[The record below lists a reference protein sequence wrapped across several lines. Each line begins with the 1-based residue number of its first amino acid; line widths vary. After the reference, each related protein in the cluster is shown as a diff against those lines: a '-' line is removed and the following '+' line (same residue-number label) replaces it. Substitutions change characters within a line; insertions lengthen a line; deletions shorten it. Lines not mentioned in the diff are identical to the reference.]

1 MNNLQLHPT
10 VIFRVPQ
17 FSYQSKISDH
27 WYELKESIREASPD
41 FYEQIKN
48 LEVSQIETLDPSL
61 RNTIWKYFNRARFR
75 ATPYGSFA
83 SVGVCSLSEGTAPVK
98 VTAEQILHK
107 FPDWTSAAPLEMDMQ
122 QLLAANVKVFAN
134 STYYNV
140 GANTRYISI
149 TEDKYELTDYPLE
162 TIEQDILR
170 FCAVPVSINAV
181 FKAFKTTLSA
191 DELMHLI
198 MTLLEDQLLLC
209 DQQQNIIGED
219 FFSRTN
225 QDYQI
230 QKTPYVIAERP
241 VVDPHL
247 TEAIF
252 KQLPGLIEKLSNLI
266 PFPKPTDL
274 EKFIIA
280 FTHKYESAEVPIM
293 IALDPE
299 IGIGFGEL
307 AQTEGRDELIEKLN
321 KNKKTAKNKGY
332 QDHLQTAFLAHL
344 LKKCGPVIQLEDL
357 HLPELKEKGELPN
370 TFSILCSVCDDLVFI
385 ENMGSCT
392 ANSILGRFTQASD
405 QLLSHCRE
413 IKEIESQ
420 ANPGVLFFDIGYCAG
435 SRIDNVNR
443 RKSIYDYQLSI
454 LNYDISPSP
463 LQVCDLLVSVS
474 QGQLILRSKSLGKRL
489 MPRLASAYNYQKS
502 DLPLFRLLCDIQQQ
516 KLNVNLNLSL
526 KSIIPGLAYYPRLQ
540 YKNIVLSPAT
550 WKLTAKV
557 NTGEH
562 VINSSLEQLLAQ
574 NKIARYVRTGF
585 SDQTLC
591 FDLEDTGDLLQL
603 RLMIKKFKSIEVTET
618 LIPSSSSMIDTTGN
632 SLLPQYVLTAFH
644 QQTIYQPFKSFNIDA
659 YTDQAARI
667 KNPGTEW
674 LYFELYCHSS
684 RSDEILLNY
693 IRPALAGLSSQIEHW
708 FFIRYNE
715 KGDHIRLRLK
725 LKDTLSGGTVTS
737 HIRSAISPLLNSGL
751 IADMQL
757 KTYNRELH
765 RYGIASIDIAEAHFG
780 VDSEYAMS
788 MIALQPG
795 NTALYRS
802 AVDIFLAIL
811 EAGALPANETEIFVK
826 LNGAA
831 FAVEHHFTAAE
842 FKEMNNAF
850 KQFSTYHS
858 NVPQT
863 LTTGHRELLIQSFL
877 RTLSTY
883 LPQQRYAVFGSLFHM
898 HVNRLFSVNQRTHEA
913 LIYYFLE
920 KQMLRIKKN
929 SA

>member
-1 MNNLQLHPT
+1 MQLHPT

-27 WYELKESIREASPD
+27 WSELKESIREASPD

-48 LEVSQIETLDPSL
+48 LDASQIETLDPSL

-83 SVGVCSLSEGTAPVK
+83 SVGVCRLSEGTAPVK
-98 VTAEQILHK
+98 VPVEQILHK
-107 FPDWTSAAPLEMDMQ
+107 FPDWTSAAPLGMNMP
-122 QLLAANVKVFAN
+122 QLIAADAIIFSN
-134 STYYNV
+134 STYYSV

-149 TEDKYELTDYPLE
+149 IEDKYELTDYPLE
-162 TIEQDILR
+162 TIEQDILK
-170 FCAVPVSINAV
+170 FCAVPVPINAV
-181 FKAFKTTLSA
+181 FKEFKTALSVG
-191 DELMHLI
+191 ELTQI
-198 MTLLEDQLLLC
+198 VKALLEDQLLLC
-209 DQQQNIIGED
+209 DLQQNIIGED

-241 VVDPHL
+241 VIDPYL
-247 TEAIF
+247 NKAVF
-252 KQLPGLIEKLSNLI
+252 KQLPELIEKLSHLI

-293 IALDPE
+293 AALDPE
-299 IGIGFGEL
+299 IGIGYGQLE
-307 AQTEGRDELIEKLN
+307 QTEGSDELIEKLN
-321 KNKKTAKNKGY
+321 KNKKTAKNNGY
-332 QDHLQTAFLAHL
+332 QEHLQSAFLAHL
-344 LKKCGPVIQLEDL
+344 LQKCGPLIQLEDL

-370 TFSILCSVCDDLVFI
+370 TFSILCNVCDDLVFI

-392 ANSILGRFTQASD
+392 ANSILGRFTQAND

-420 ANPGVLFFDIGYCAG
+420 ANPDVLFFDIGYCAG

-454 LNYDISPSP
+454 LNYDTSQSP
-463 LQVCDLLVSVS
+463 LQVHDLLVSVS
-474 QGQLILRSKSLGKRL
+474 QGQLILRSKSSGKRL

-516 KLNVNLNLSL
+516 KLNFNLNLSL

-550 WKLTAKV
+550 WKLTAKA

-562 VINSSLEQLLAQ
+562 IINTSLEQLLAQ

-591 FDLEDTGDLLQL
+591 FDLQDAGDLAQLQ
-603 RLMIKKFKSIEVTET
+603 LMIKKLKSIEVTET
-618 LIPSSSSMIDTTGN
+618 LIPSSPSMIDITGN
-632 SLLPQYVLTAFH
+632 SLLPQYVLTAYH

-659 YTDQAARI
+659 YTDHAARI

-693 IRPALAGLSSQIEHW
+693 IRPVLADLSVQIEHW

-725 LKDTLSGGTVTS
+725 LKDALSSGAVTS
-737 HIRSAISPLLNSGL
+737 HLRSAISPLLNSGL

-765 RYGIASIDIAEAHFG
+765 RYGINSIDMAEAHFA

-788 MIALQPG
+788 IIALQPG
-795 NTALYRS
+795 NMALYQS

-811 EAGALPANETEIFVK
+811 EDGVLPGNEAEGFIK

-831 FAVEHHFTAAE
+831 FAGEHHFTAAE
-842 FKEMNNAF
+842 FKEMNSAF

-858 NVPQT
+858 NVPQAMIA
-863 LTTGHRELLIQSFL
+863 GYRELLIQSFL
-877 RTLSTY
+877 KTLNTY
-883 LPQQRYAVFGSLFHM
+883 LPQQRYAVFDSLFHM
-898 HVNRLFSVNQRTHEA
+898 HVNRLFSANQRTHEA

-920 KQMLRIKKN
+920 KQMLRMKKN